1 MKRKLM
7 EILACP
13 IDKHHPLDLHV
24 FDEKNE
30 VVEGIIVCA
39 ECNRFYP
46 IIDEIPHM
54 LPDNLRSKDEDLKF
68 LKKWI
73 EKLPEKVKTQGKPF
87 NLENN

>member
-30 VVEGIIVCA
+30 VVEGIIVCS

-87 NLENN
+87 NLGNN

>member
-1 MKRKLM
+1 M

-24 FDEKNE
+24 FDEKSE
-30 VVEGIIVCA
+30 VIAGIITCSK
-39 ECNRFYP
+39 CNRFYP

-54 LPDNLRSKDEDLKF
+54 LPDNLRSKDDDLKF

-73 EKLPEKVKTQGKPF
+73 EKIPEKVKTQGKPF
-87 NLENN
+87 NLETN

>member
-1 MKRKLM
+1 MKKKLM

-24 FDEKNE
+24 FDEKSE
-30 VVEGIIVCA
+30 VVEGIIVCS

-46 IIDEIPHM
+46 VIDEVPHM

-87 NLENN
+87 NLESN

>member
-1 MKRKLM
+1 M

-30 VVEGIIVCA
+30 VVEGIIVCT

>member
-1 MKRKLM
+1 LKRKLM

-24 FDEKNE
+24 FDEKSE
-30 VVEGIIVCA
+30 VVEGIITCS

-87 NLENN
+87 NLESN

>member
-1 MKRKLM
+1 M

-30 VVEGIIVCA
+30 VVEGIIVCS

>member
-1 MKRKLM
+1 M